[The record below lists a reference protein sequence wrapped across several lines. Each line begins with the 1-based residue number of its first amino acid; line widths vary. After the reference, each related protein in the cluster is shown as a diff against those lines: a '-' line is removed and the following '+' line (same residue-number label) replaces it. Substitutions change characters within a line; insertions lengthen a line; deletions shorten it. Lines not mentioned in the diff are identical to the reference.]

1 MLNTFSRWIDMISK
15 SDYQFR
21 IICKVLDIKD
31 VNKIRINKSY
41 IKEVLSMDRTNAKN
55 ECKQLKA

>member
-1 MLNTFSRWIDMISK
+1 MTK

-21 IICKVLDIKD
+21 IICKVLNIKD
-31 VNKIRINKSY
+31 VNKIRVHKRY
-41 IKEVLSMDRTNAKN
+41 IKEVLSMDRSSAKN

>member
-1 MLNTFSRWIDMISK
+1 MMHK

-21 IICKVLDIKD
+21 IICKVLDVKD
-31 VNKIRINKSY
+31 INKIRINKRY